1 MENFQ
6 DRGVWI
12 PLRFEPFYICLFC
25 NCFYFGLDS
34 LSPLALPTPP
44 FLTFSTGPPPGR
56 SCQLRSLPRNQP
68 YHKPLV
74 PPTLSSRQAG
84 SFPTPPSPS
93 PAGRQLPNPRSSP
106 SLHPPRRP
114 HGGPVVFFS
123 GCIMSEKGT
132 TGLTTK
138 KF

>member
-1 MENFQ
+1 MLIKMSYIIEEYVNRCIF
-6 DRGVWI
+6 VKT
-12 PLRFEPFYICLFC
+12 PSLRFEPFYICLIC

-114 HGGPVVFFS
+114 HGGPVVFFPAA
-123 GCIMSEKGT
+123 
-132 TGLTTK
+132 
-138 KF
+138 